1 MKHLID
7 SIGEYIPPKNVGYSF
22 VKRTNVFIPYKEIGV
37 SILERTVT
45 PLSFVYETVLK
56 YLSVGV
62 DDIERMATLLGL
74 EIDIYKE
81 VIAEMALAN
90 LIDVSEMSLI
100 LTVKGKNALQELT
113 KVTIKKSQLNELF
126 VNMVTGDIENYS
138 NGRFLDR
145 PTPGFAHLDQNIE
158 LDIQFLRDKFPIIE
172 QMYDKDKE
180 DDFFI
185 SRKLKEKSLYR
196 ILDIAYLNIKYLAV
210 GCFVYVKEEDSSIL
224 LIFDTKE
231 ETSSNYSLIANA
243 QISKNVTSTSL
254 LFEANRS
261 FIAQQKSKIHQ
272 NDSAKNEA
280 LIDLIS
286 VIQKRSKTAIP
297 IEEIES
303 LYYKDRYLL
312 DGELTDILTECQQY
326 KPRELIIASSR
337 IRSLLQDNAITNTL
351 IGILANT
358 KITLIYNN
366 DEYGIDKSQQYL
378 LSQLRNHK
386 SRHNISFCP
395 LTSDKKISYTQIVCS
410 PGGFVINSS
419 YEFVKDNMCRYL
431 LREISDIS
439 FDTLKV
445 QQTLESLRALIQSD
459 RSEIK

>member
-1 MKHLID
+1 M
-7 SIGEYIPPKNVGYSF
+7 
-22 VKRTNVFIPYKEIGV
+22 
-37 SILERTVT
+37 
-45 PLSFVYETVLK
+45 
-56 YLSVGV
+56 
-62 DDIERMATLLGL
+62 
-74 EIDIYKE
+74 
-81 VIAEMALAN
+81 
-90 LIDVSEMSLI
+90 
-100 LTVKGKNALQELT
+100 
-113 KVTIKKSQLNELF
+113 
-126 VNMVTGDIENYS
+126 
-138 NGRFLDR
+138 
-145 PTPGFAHLDQNIE
+145 
-158 LDIQFLRDKFPIIE
+158 
-172 QMYDKDKE
+172 
-180 DDFFI
+180 
-185 SRKLKEKSLYR
+185 
-196 ILDIAYLNIKYLAV
+196 
-210 GCFVYVKEEDSSIL
+210 
-224 LIFDTKE
+224 
-231 ETSSNYSLIANA
+231 
-243 QISKNVTSTSL
+243 
-254 LFEANRS
+254 
-261 FIAQQKSKIHQ
+261 
-272 NDSAKNEA
+272 
-280 LIDLIS
+280 
-286 VIQKRSKTAIP
+286 IQKRSKTAIP